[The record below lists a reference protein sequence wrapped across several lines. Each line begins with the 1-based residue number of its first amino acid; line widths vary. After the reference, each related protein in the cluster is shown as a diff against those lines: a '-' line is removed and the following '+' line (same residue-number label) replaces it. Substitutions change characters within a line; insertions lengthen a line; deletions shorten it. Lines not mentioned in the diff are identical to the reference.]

1 MAGQLDFAIDTPRK
15 GGLPSHAAHTG
26 IAFRLA
32 ECSRKGGPD
41 DNRSTSSGPDQEDRW
56 HQHGAAAGSRGTGGH
71 RGYPALADCV
81 TAGCPSPV
89 PLPSGAFRFPQGAR
103 WQYQLQAARDAS
115 GTACLYPSTG
125 GINTGITGT
134 SFATGAA
141 VAPTVSIRPGVPLPV
156 IR

>member
-56 HQHGAAAGSRGTGGH
+56 HQHGAATGSRGTGGH
-71 RGYPALADCV
+71 RGYPGTGGLRDGRV
-81 TAGCPSPV
+81 PV
-89 PLPSGAFRFPQGAR
+89 PR
-103 WQYQLQAARDAS
+103 AAAGYPVSATDAS
-115 GTACLYPSTG
+115 L
-125 GINTGITGT
+125 
-134 SFATGAA
+134 
-141 VAPTVSIRPGVPLPV
+141 V
-156 IR
+156 